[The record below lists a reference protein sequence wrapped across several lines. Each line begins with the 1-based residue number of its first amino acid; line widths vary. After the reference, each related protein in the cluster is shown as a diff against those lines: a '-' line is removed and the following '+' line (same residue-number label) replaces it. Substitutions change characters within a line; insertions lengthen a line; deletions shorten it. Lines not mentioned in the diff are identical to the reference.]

1 MDLDFRKLIQ
11 EKFVV
16 SKRVSAILA
25 SLAILVLFA
34 FCWSSAV
41 DANFWQDEQEA
52 PTANPLKAKVEE
64 LMQALESDEL
74 SERTLA
80 EKSLLELGPDA
91 LLFLDSPPAG
101 LGNETKAKLQ
111 RIRNSIETKFLD
123 QMTKASQVTLKGEF
137 SLVEALIEIEKQ
149 SGNMVVGV
157 EADTGEKFKFDF
169 EKRSYWYVLD
179 QLLQQA
185 GYTVDQYGA
194 GSNAIQIV
202 KSAEPS
208 SRTSGTTYSGFFRLQ
223 PTRVEATRDLTDGSQ
238 NSLRL
243 FLDVNWEPR
252 MRPIQIFH
260 LLDQV
265 RAVDENGEEIKL
277 ATDEKTQSFIVR
289 RNSVYLEADVPLTLP
304 HRTAQKIKTISGKF
318 DAIVAGPAKR
328 FVFDKLSEAAGKSQK
343 HGEATVLVRSAE
355 KDDTLTHVI
364 LEIEF
369 KDADEALESHQGWI
383 YENAMYLEN
392 QKGERLDYFGYESV
406 SRGENK
412 IAIDY
417 IFELPEEP
425 AAYRLIYETPTKIT
439 KTSAEFELNGIL
451 LP

>member
-41 DANFWQDEQEA
+41 EANFWQDEQET

-111 RIRNSIETKFLD
+111 RIRTSIETRVLD

-137 SLVEALIEIEKQ
+137 SLVEALTEIEKQ

-318 DAIVAGPAKR
+318 DAIVAGPSKR
-328 FVFDKLSEAAGKSQK
+328 FVFEKLSEAAGKSQN

-417 IFELPEEP
+417 IFELPEGP
-425 AAYRLIYETPTKIT
+425 GAYRLIYETPTKIT